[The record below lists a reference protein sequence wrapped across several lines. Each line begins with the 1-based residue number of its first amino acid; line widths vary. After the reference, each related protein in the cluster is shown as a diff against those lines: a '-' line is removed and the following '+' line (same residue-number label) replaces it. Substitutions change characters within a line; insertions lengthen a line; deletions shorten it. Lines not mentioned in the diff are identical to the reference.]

1 MRLRF
6 RLGEPGE
13 SIVATNKASAL
24 VEERNRLP
32 ERDDRLQAELVTN
45 VSHELRTPV
54 HAIIGYTE
62 LLLEGIYG
70 SLTDEQEETVTYI
83 RDNANDLLGL
93 IANLLDISKIESG
106 RTDLILSS
114 FDLRGLI
121 TEIFGQL
128 RALANAKHLALDSK
142 VLAKDAVIRTDRT
155 KLKQILVNLIG
166 NALKFTD
173 SGKITVTVSEP
184 SSIEPTAASP
194 QNQRLLIRMQDTG
207 VGIPPDKLGK
217 IFDKFYQVDGSAA
230 RAHTGTGLGLYI
242 TKQLLDLLAATIEVQ
257 STVGQGTCFTISL
270 PMNFEEIE
278 GIHRL
283 RKRIAAAGATA
294 SDECSEGK
302 RLVLV
307 VSDNPDIARILSD
320 GLSSA
325 DYTVRVTTAGTEATS
340 LARKLRPLVILLN
353 SEASSSEF
361 WSVFQELKSQPETKD
376 IPTIFLG
383 NDIAHGLGAPLTV
396 ASPLDRREVLRSI
409 RAATSTSKKNVL
421 IVDDD
426 ETFREILK
434 SVLSEEGYQV
444 SEAANGKQAID
455 KLTTCKPDLL
465 LLDMNIP
472 EIDGW
477 GVIHY
482 ITQHPELKDVEVLV
496 ISGDILNSDEAAAL
510 GANAGGFISKS
521 DFKVN
526 TVLEK
531 VAGLLEVK

>member
-1 MRLRF
+1 
-6 RLGEPGE
+6 
-13 SIVATNKASAL
+13 VAAVKASGS
-24 VEERNRLP
+24 EEEQSRHAKNADSLKTGFI
-32 ERDDRLQAELVTN
+32 AN

-70 SLTDEQEETVTYI
+70 SLTAEQEETVTYI
-83 RDNANDLLGL
+83 RDSAQDLLRL
-93 IANLLDISKIESG
+93 ISNLLDIARIESG

-114 FDLRGLI
+114 FDLRDLI

-128 RALANAKHLALDSK
+128 RGLANAKHLSLDSK
-142 VLAKDAVIRTDRT
+142 VLAGNTVVRTDRP
-155 KLKQILVNLIG
+155 KLKQVLVNLVG

-173 SGKITVTVSEP
+173 SGKITITVSESDRAESAP
-184 SSIEPTAASP
+184 APVSS
-194 QNQRLLIRMQDTG
+194 QRVLLGVQDTG
-207 VGIPPDKLGK
+207 IGIPPDKLDK

-230 RAHTGTGLGLYI
+230 RAHEGTGLGLYI
-242 TKQLLDLLAATIEVQ
+242 TQQLLDLLAAKIEVR
-257 STVGQGTCFTISL
+257 SAVGQGSCFTISL
-270 PMNFEEIE
+270 PRSFEEIE

-283 RKRIAAAGATA
+283 RKRIAAAAN
-294 SDECSEGK
+294 DEPAKGK
-302 RLVLV
+302 RLILA

-325 DYTVRVTTAGTEATS
+325 DYTVRVTTPGAEATQ
-340 LARKLRPLVILLN
+340 LARQLRPLVVLLN
-353 SEASSSEF
+353 SETSSSEF
-361 WSVFQELKSQPETKD
+361 WSVFQDLKSQPETRD

-383 NDIAHGLGAPLTV
+383 SDATRGLGTPLTV

-409 RAATSTSKKNVL
+409 RAAASASKKNVL

-426 ETFREILK
+426 ETFREIMKCALTD
-434 SVLSEEGYQV
+434 EGYHV
-444 SEAANGKQAID
+444 SEAADGKQAIER
-455 KLTTCKPDLL
+455 LTACKPDLL
-465 LLDMNIP
+465 LLDLNIP

-477 GVIHY
+477 GVTRY
-482 ITQHPELKDVEVLV
+482 ITQTPELKDVEVLV
-496 ISGDILNSDEAAAL
+496 ISGDTPNRDEAAAL
-510 GANAGGFISKS
+510 DANASGFISKA

>member
-1 MRLRF
+1 
-6 RLGEPGE
+6 
-13 SIVATNKASAL
+13 VATKKPSAL

-32 ERDDRLQAELVTN
+32 ERDGRLQVEFVAN

-70 SLTDEQEETVTYI
+70 FLTDEQEETVAYI
-83 RDNANDLLGL
+83 RNSANDLLGL
-93 IANLLDISKIESG
+93 ITNLLDISKIESG

-128 RALANAKHLALDSK
+128 GALANAKHLALDSK
-142 VLAKDAVIRTDRT
+142 VLAENAVIRTDRT
-155 KLKQILVNLIG
+155 KLKQILVNLIA

-173 SGKITVTVSEP
+173 SGRITLTVSAP
-184 SSIEPTAASP
+184 GSIESTAAPS
-194 QNQRLLIRMQDTG
+194 QNNRLFIGVQDTG
-207 VGIPPDKLGK
+207 VGIPPDKIDK
-217 IFDKFYQVDGSAA
+217 IYDKFYQVDGSAA
-230 RAHTGTGLGLYI
+230 RAHEGTGLGLYI

-270 PMNFEEIE
+270 PRNFEEIE

-283 RKRIAAAGATA
+283 RKRIDAARATA
-294 SDECSEGK
+294 SDGPSEGR

-307 VSDNPDIARILSD
+307 VSDNPDIARILCD
-320 GLSSA
+320 GLGSA
-325 DYTVRVTTAGTEATS
+325 NYTVRVTTAGSDVTN

-353 SEASSSEF
+353 SETSSSEF
-361 WSVFQELKSQPETKD
+361 WSVFQELKSHPETRD

-383 NDIAHGLGAPLTV
+383 NDTSHGLGAPLTV

-426 ETFREILK
+426 EAFREIMK
-434 SVLSEEGYQV
+434 CALSEEGYQV
-444 SEAANGKQAID
+444 FEAVNGKQAIE

-465 LLDMNIP
+465 LLDLNIP

-477 GVIHY
+477 GVTRY
-482 ITQHPELKDVEVLV
+482 ITQNPEFKDVEVLV
-496 ISGDILNSDEAAAL
+496 ITGDTLSHEEAAAL
-510 GANAGGFISKS
+510 NAKAGGFISKA
-521 DFKVN
+521 DFKVD

>member
-1 MRLRF
+1 M
-6 RLGEPGE
+6 
-13 SIVATNKASAL
+13 ATNKASAL
-24 VEERNRLP
+24 VEERDRLP
-32 ERDDRLQAELVTN
+32 ERDDRLQAEFVTN

-70 SLTDEQEETVTYI
+70 SMTDEQEETVTYI
-83 RDNANDLLGL
+83 RDSANDLLGL

-128 RALANAKHLALDSK
+128 RALADAKHLALDSK
-142 VLAKDAVIRTDRT
+142 VLAEDALIRTDRT
-155 KLKQILVNLIG
+155 KLKQILVNLMG

-207 VGIPPDKLGK
+207 LGIPPDKLGK
-217 IFDKFYQVDGSAA
+217 IFDKFYQVDGSAT

-242 TKQLLDLLAATIEVQ
+242 TKQLLDLLAATIEVH
-257 STVGQGTCFTISL
+257 STVGQGTCFTVSL
-270 PMNFEEIE
+270 PKNFEEIE

-320 GLSSA
+320 GLGSA
-325 DYTVRVTTAGTEATS
+325 DYTVRVTTAGAEATS

-361 WSVFQELKSQPETKD
+361 WSVFQELKLQPETKD

-383 NDIAHGLGAPLTV
+383 HDIAHGLGAPLTV
-396 ASPLDRREVLRSI
+396 ASQLDRREVLRSI

-472 EIDGW
+472 EIDGS
-477 GVIHY
+477 GVIRH

-496 ISGDILNSDEAAAL
+496 ISGDILNSDEAAAI